1 MISRRH
7 FLQASIASSFILS
20 SLGISNSAKVM
31 AKQQIS
37 EKNLLDFCF
46 MGASLHKSLFPN
58 ETTKVALLNYCVFGL
73 IFPKNLKNSLSGDK
87 IKDVFPS
94 LKALSYACID
104 L

>member
-37 EKNLLDFCF
+37 EKNLLDFE
-46 MGASLHKSLFPN
+46 S
-58 ETTKVALLNYCVFGL
+58 FGNVSIMHITDIHGQL
-73 IFPKNLKNSLSGDK
+73 KPLYFREPDINL
-87 IKDVFPS
+87 
-94 LKALSYACID
+94 AMY
-104 L
+104 